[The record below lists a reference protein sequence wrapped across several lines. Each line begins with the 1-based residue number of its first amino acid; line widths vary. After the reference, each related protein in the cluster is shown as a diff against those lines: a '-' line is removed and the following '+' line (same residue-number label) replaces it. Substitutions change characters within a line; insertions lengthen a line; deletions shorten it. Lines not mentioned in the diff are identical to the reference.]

1 MKSRRTH
8 YEVLSVTSSSSL
20 ADIKTSY
27 RELLLATH
35 PDKVRGPAASG
46 AERLNKTYSVD
57 EIKEAYRVLAD
68 DNLRKKY
75 DNDLLE
81 DGKKKGIYKF
91 GDGVDEVSLDTFDMN
106 EEDSEEVMHYTR
118 KCPRCQVA
126 DGFKLN
132 DDLLEEFAVPCE
144 NSDDGRFQVLI
155 QCDSC
160 SLWLKVYF
168 FCAEEEEE
176 A

>member
-8 YEVLSVTSSSSL
+8 YEVLSVTSRSTL
-20 ADIKTSY
+20 ADIKRSY
-27 RELLLATH
+27 KELLLATH
-35 PDKVRGPAASG
+35 PDKIQGPVATG
-46 AERLNKTYSVD
+46 PGTLNRVHSVD
-57 EIKEAYRVLAD
+57 ELKDAYRVLSD
-68 DNLRKKY
+68 ERLRKKY

-91 GDGVDEVSLDTFDMN
+91 GDGVDEVSLDTFEMQ
-106 EEDSEEVMHYTR
+106 EESTDIMHYIR

-168 FCAEEEEE
+168 FCAEEDEE
-176 A
+176 